1 MQFFGVD
8 AVIRIIC
15 HMMFIYVKC
24 WAMQSIRIEQFFKA
38 HQTSQVR
45 LLIVLL
51 SIVIGYTVS
60 SFFLEFLTL
69 CRNLFIVFFP

>member
-1 MQFFGVD
+1 MQFFGID

-15 HMMFIYVKC
+15 HMMFIYVSF

-45 LLIVLL
+45 LLIVLF

-60 SFFLEFLTL
+60 SFFLEFLAL
-69 CRNLFIVFFP
+69 CRNLFIVIFP

>member
-1 MQFFGVD
+1 MQYFGID

-15 HMMFIYVKC
+15 HMMFIYVSF

-45 LLIVLL
+45 LLIVLF

-60 SFFLEFLTL
+60 SFFLEFLAL
-69 CRNLFIVFFP
+69 CRNLFIVIFP

>member
-1 MQFFGVD
+1 MQFFGLD

-15 HMMFIYVKC
+15 HMMFIYVSF
-24 WAMQSIRIEQFFKA
+24 WAMQSIRIEQFFRA

-45 LLIVLL
+45 LLIVLF

-60 SFFLEFLTL
+60 SFFLEFLAL

>member
-15 HMMFIYVKC
+15 HMMFIYVSF
-24 WAMQSIRIEQFFKA
+24 WAMQSVRIEQFFKV
-38 HQTSQVR
+38 HHTSQVR
-45 LLIVLL
+45 LLIVLF

-60 SFFLEFLTL
+60 SFFLEFLAL

>member
-1 MQFFGVD
+1 MQFFGLD

-15 HMMFIYVKC
+15 HMMFIYVSF

-45 LLIVLL
+45 LLIVLF

-60 SFFLEFLTL
+60 SFFLEFLAL
-69 CRNLFIVFFP
+69 CRNLFIVIFP

>member
-15 HMMFIYVKC
+15 HMMFIYVTF

>member
-1 MQFFGVD
+1 MQYFGID
-8 AVIRIIC
+8 AVIRIVC
-15 HMMFIYVKC
+15 HMMFIYVSF
-24 WAMQSIRIEQFFKA
+24 WAMQSIRIEQFFKI

-45 LLIVLL
+45 LLLVFF

-60 SFFLEFLTL
+60 SFFLEFIAL

>member
-1 MQFFGVD
+1 MQFFGID

-15 HMMFIYVKC
+15 HVMFIYVSF
-24 WAMQSIRIEQFFKA
+24 WALQSIRIEQFFKA

-45 LLIVLL
+45 LLIVFF

-60 SFFLEFLTL
+60 SFFLEFLAL

>member
-1 MQFFGVD
+1 MQFFGID

-15 HMMFIYVKC
+15 HMMFIYVTF
-24 WAMQSIRIEQFFKA
+24 WSIQSIRIEQFFKA
-38 HQTSQVR
+38 HQTTQVR

-60 SFFLEFLTL
+60 SFFLEFLAL

>member
-1 MQFFGVD
+1 MQFFGID

-15 HMMFIYVKC
+15 HMMFIYVSF

-45 LLIVLL
+45 LLIVLI
-51 SIVIGYTVS
+51 SIVIGFTVS
-60 SFFLEFLTL
+60 SFFLEFLSL
-69 CRNLFIVFFP
+69 CRNLFTVFFP

>member
-1 MQFFGVD
+1 MQFFGID

-15 HMMFIYVKC
+15 HMMFIYVSF
-24 WAMQSIRIEQFFKA
+24 WAMQSIRLEQFFKT

-45 LLIVLL
+45 LLIVLF

-60 SFFLEFLTL
+60 SFFLEFLAL